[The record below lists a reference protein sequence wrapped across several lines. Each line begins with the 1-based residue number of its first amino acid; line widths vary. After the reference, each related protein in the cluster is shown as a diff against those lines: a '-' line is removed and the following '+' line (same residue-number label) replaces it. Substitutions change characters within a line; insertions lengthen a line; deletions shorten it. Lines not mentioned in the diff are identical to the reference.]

1 MWKNVTPAPE
11 DAILG
16 LTEAFKK
23 DPRFAKVN
31 LGVGV
36 YKDEEG
42 HTPILACVKAAE
54 KRIFETENTKNYMPI
69 AGDAAYGDEVQKMI
83 FGSLCDRSATI
94 HTPGG
99 TGALRAAAE
108 LLRNFSNKTI
118 WVSNPTWANHNNI
131 FEAAGLTVKSYP
143 YYNAKTKDLDADGFF
158 AALEKVPAGDCVLL
172 HACCHNPSGVDLSS
186 EQWKQAAQIAQKNGW
201 SALVDFAY
209 QGFGESLEAD
219 RAGVEALLKSGVDFF
234 IASSFSKNFGLYR
247 DRTGALTAVA
257 ATPAE
262 AETALSHMKATARVL
277 YSNPPAHG
285 GMIVT
290 AILKDA
296 KLTELWKNE
305 LDAMRDRI
313 AQARTALSQGLTER
327 GVPMD
332 CSFMTRQKGMFSFS
346 GLNKEQVAF
355 LREEKAIYIVGSGRI
370 NVAGLTPDNMA
381 GVCDAIA
388 EAMGK

>member
-1 MWKNVTPAPE
+1 MWKNVKAAPE

-23 DPRFAKVN
+23 DPRPGKVN

-36 YKDEEG
+36 YKDERG
-42 HTPILACVKAAE
+42 NTPILDSVKAAE
-54 KRIFETENTKNYMPI
+54 KRIFETQNTKSYMPI
-69 AGDAAYGDEVQKMI
+69 AGEAAYGDEVQKMI

-99 TGALRAAAE
+99 TGALRVAAD
-108 LLRNFSNKTI
+108 LLAKFSSKTI
-118 WVSNPTWANHNNI
+118 WVSNPTWANHNNM
-131 FEAAGLTVKSYP
+131 FEAAGLTVKTYP

-158 AALEKVPAGDCVLL
+158 AELEKIPAGDSVLL
-172 HACCHNPSGVDLSS
+172 HACCHNPSGVDLSA
-186 EQWKQAAQIAQKNGW
+186 EQWKKVAAIAAKNGW

-219 RAGVEALLKSGVDFF
+219 RVGVEALLAAGVDML

-247 DRTGALTAVA
+247 ERTGAMTAVA
-257 ATPAE
+257 ATPAD
-262 AETALSHMKATARVL
+262 AETAMSHMKATARVL

-290 AILKDA
+290 TILKDKELS
-296 KLTELWKNE
+296 KLWRSE

-313 AQARTALSQGLTER
+313 AQARAELAAGLTKR

-332 CSFMTRQKGMFSFS
+332 CSFMTKQKGMFSFS
-346 GLNKEQVAF
+346 GLNKDQVNF
-355 LREEKAIYIVGSGRI
+355 LLKEKAIYIVGSGRI
-370 NVAGLTPDNMA
+370 NVAGLTPGNL
-381 GVCDAIA
+381 GYVCDAVA
-388 EAMGK
+388 EAMKR